1 MMCMKRFFLF
11 LTLAA
16 LVSSAQPPKKF
27 SARKPGDE
35 FVGAWKLISFERRNT
50 AGEVA
55 YPMGENPVGRITYDA
70 MGRMSAQIMRPDRPK
85 FGSTSFTA
93 GTPQEKIAA
102 FDGYIGY
109 YGTFS
114 VNETEH
120 VVVHHVEA
128 SIFPNWVGSD
138 QRRLYEFSG
147 DQLILRA
154 VNGSG
159 GPGTESR
166 LVWERAR

>member
-1 MMCMKRFFLF
+1 MCMKRFFLF

-35 FVGAWKLISFERRNT
+35 FVGAWKLISFERRNA
-50 AGEVA
+50 AGEVT
-55 YPMGENPVGRITYDA
+55 YPMGQNPVGRLTYDA
-70 MGRMSAQIMRPDRPK
+70 LGRMSAQIMRPDRAKPQ
-85 FGSTSFTA
+85 GV
-93 GTPQEKIAA
+93 TPASWSAEEKTAA
-102 FDGYIGY
+102 FDGFIAY
-109 YGTFS
+109 YGTFTVS
-114 VNETEH
+114 ETERA
-120 VVVHHVEA
+120 VIHHVEA
-128 SIFPNWVGSD
+128 SLYPHWVGSD

-147 DQLILRA
+147 SQLILRA

>member
-1 MMCMKRFFLF
+1 
-11 LTLAA
+11 
-16 LVSSAQPPKKF
+16 
-27 SARKPGDE
+27 
-35 FVGAWKLISFERRNT
+35 
-50 AGEVA
+50 
-55 YPMGENPVGRITYDA
+55 
-70 MGRMSAQIMRPDRPK
+70 MSAQIMRPDRPK
-85 FGSTSFTA
+85 FGSASFTA

-154 VNGSG
+154 VNASG